1 MGRNKTVL
9 CQICY
14 HVMRSDHLKRHTKVH
29 QKRGETTKNVDKKRI
44 IQKLIKA
51 SDEYTI
57 KILLGEKIHRN
68 VIKYAVHEGNIPIE
82 YQDSFKIYM
91 MEKKTDEFSTNSNQ
105 SKMFE
110 DNTEVLK
117 IYKLLQRMKNKSV

>member
-14 HVMRSDHLKRHTKVH
+14 HVMRSDYLKTHTKVH
-29 QKRGETTKNVDKKRI
+29 QKRGETKKNVDKKRM

-57 KILLGEKIHRN
+57 GFRSSLN
-68 VIKYAVHEGNIPIE
+68 KYIGF
-82 YQDSFKIYM
+82 S
-91 MEKKTDEFSTNSNQ
+91 EFTG
-105 SKMFE
+105 
-110 DNTEVLK
+110 
-117 IYKLLQRMKNKSV
+117 II